1 MGTRALRLTN
11 GVLSM
16 RPLVVLAAKVVG
28 TGPLRL
34 KLVKLA
40 HELDD
45 DRVYIETS
53 RRAA

>member
-1 MGTRALRLTN
+1 MALRLN
-11 GVLSM
+11 NPVLLV
-16 RPLVVLAAKVVG
+16 RPVVVLAAKFVG

-45 DRVYIETS
+45 DRVRFDTT

>member
-1 MGTRALRLTN
+1 MGARALKLTN
-11 GVLSM
+11 M
-16 RPLVVLAAKVVG
+16 RLFVVLAARVVG

-45 DRVYIETS
+45 DRVYFETS